1 MKNSGL
7 KIREFFYKF
16 GKKWNEWWSTKEITK
31 KFLYTATLLAI
42 YLIMTTVKS
51 PFVTFSNIKNS
62 IDNDTFLSTLNLIG
76 GGGLRQ
82 FSSLVALGIS
92 PFINASLIM
101 SLLQT
106 KAFPAMQKLSQ
117 SGPEGR
123 RKINIITRVLTLI
136 IAFPQSFMLTIALS
150 SGDNPFIRID
160 PYGLNKN
167 LVTYFLLPFILIGGS
182 LFSLFIAE
190 QITNKGIGNGTS
202 LIIFVGIAFQLPN
215 QFQTAWGVY
224 VSDTESS
231 AIVVGVLK
239 FLTYLFVL
247 FSTIIC
253 HNCDLLSGKTY
264 PNTANRCWKK

>member
-1 MKNSGL
+1 M
-7 KIREFFYKF
+7 
-16 GKKWNEWWSTKEITK
+16 
-31 KFLYTATLLAI
+31 
-42 YLIMTTVKS
+42 
-51 PFVTFSNIKNS
+51 
-62 IDNDTFLSTLNLIG
+62 
-76 GGGLRQ
+76 
-82 FSSLVALGIS
+82 ALGIS

-239 FLTYLFVL
+239 FLTYLFVYLALL
-247 FSTIIC
+247 FVIIVIYLAER
-253 HNCDLLSGKTY
+253 HIPIQQIGAGRSKSVKDMGKL
-264 PNTANRCWKK
+264 PIKLNPAGVMPIIFASMFVSLPILIA